1 MTSDAQKCL
10 EDLYTYAAAYV
21 DISQQPL
28 AKKGI
33 LDAHKTIYTALKR
46 ADKVGILTEAI
57 KDMIKADGCDDG
69 CEVVKIGKEALA
81 EFEKVVIKMTPSP
94 DKTPDLMP
102 CPFCGG
108 DPQTDYWDV
117 GKPMHTV
124 ECRACFGMCYSS
136 DNEKA
141 AIKSWNTRQPA
152 QKTVMPE
159 RISLKTLNWMLADV
173 PTGGE
178 AAFLMDNF
186 KNGIIIIDDQKQVK
200 P

>member
-33 LDAHKTIYTALKR
+33 LDAHKTIYIALKR

-81 EFEKVVIKMTPSP
+81 EFEKV
-94 DKTPDLMP
+94 
-102 CPFCGG
+102 
-108 DPQTDYWDV
+108 
-117 GKPMHTV
+117 
-124 ECRACFGMCYSS
+124 A
-136 DNEKA
+136 
-141 AIKSWNTRQPA
+141 
-152 QKTVMPE
+152 
-159 RISLKTLNWMLADV
+159 LK
-173 PTGGE
+173 
-178 AAFLMDNF
+178 
-186 KNGIIIIDDQKQVK
+186 
-200 P
+200 